1 MVWSSLALV
10 ALTVAGSIPGGYC
23 QDRQMMQQ
31 YPVTSYDNLAVCN
44 DNSTYNYYHRP
55 GVGSGS
61 NQWVIYFDGGH
72 WCTDLNSCNTR
83 YSSSPGLMSSN
94 FQPSTL
100 YHGSGITSPNQN
112 TNPYWFGANHVFMN
126 YCTSDVYRGDVATP
140 RWQFRGKRCVAA
152 TIKSL
157 LATKNLKAATDILL
171 VGSSAGGPGV
181 TSNAGDIY
189 SLITAAGGAPKH
201 FKLYSDGGWFIDL
214 PEFNGGNGA
223 TYQSDAKALQSYNGV
238 TFDSQ
243 CTSNY
248 PGATWKCM
256 LPMYNWAFLPAPL
269 INHEYL
275 YDTGNLAEDNAQPS
289 NYESFRTLMT
299 ASFNLGGP
307 GVGVQSLTS
316 NSAAL
321 GVINGRPT
329 AVAPGKPTP
338 YNSTTLPGGGG
349 PVGYKPTIANQ
360 QASTLN
366 IYAEACFLHT
376 TVDTAQFTESQVNGV
391 NFNQALW
398 QWFMDDNTLV
408 QEVDTVAG
416 QRTSDDCSSTFTGM
430 LVLAGR

>member
-1 MVWSSLALV
+1 MYSNVLPGQSVVPEAMSYCLECWIFKV
-10 ALTVAGSIPGGYC
+10 KTVHLSPPVHAWA
-23 QDRQMMQQ
+23 MQ
-31 YPVTSYDNLAVCN
+31 
-44 DNSTYNYYHRP
+44 
-55 GVGSGS
+55 
-61 NQWVIYFDGGH
+61 
-72 WCTDLNSCNTR
+72 
-83 YSSSPGLMSSN
+83 
-94 FQPSTL
+94 
-100 YHGSGITSPNQN
+100 TSPLNFLCSLMVCHHQIALLRAN
-112 TNPYWFGANHVFMN
+112 LSIALARSPFAASLCSLYLAKACSVLFGQLQALSPVLGRYW
-126 YCTSDVYRGDVATP
+126 R
-140 RWQFRGKRCVAA
+140 
-152 TIKSL
+152 
-157 LATKNLKAATDILL
+157 L
-171 VGSSAGGPGV
+171 VSSACWLKTVEAMLIEFYVPVIDAQTFEQKSTVSASGR
-181 TSNAGDIY
+181 AFAL
-189 SLITAAGGAPKH
+189 SLQHHTPALSA
-201 FKLYSDGGWFIDL
+201 DL
-214 PEFNGGNGA
+214 SMSLSWPC
-223 TYQSDAKALQSYNGV
+223 TCR
-238 TFDSQ
+238 Q